1 MTIDPADNTPKGDS
15 VVTRVE
21 RRKLRARRHRIR
33 ITAVLGIL
41 VVVLLTASWAADEA
55 DDAPSFGAVAPGSE
69 KGQIVEVLPLR
80 FSEEAEMKMTV
91 KKEAADTEAP
101 EETPAEAEE
110 EAPSYLSDAVPL
122 DHDTQAQ
129 VMGWCEEYGVP
140 YSVALAVIEAESSFW
155 PDAENGS
162 CYGYMQI
169 SSINKSWLLQEI
181 GVTDLK
187 DPLQNLHSGI
197 YMLGDLYGKYGDWHK
212 VLVCYNC
219 GETGAYNQYFSQG
232 LTSSGY
238 SRHVMDL
245 EAKWAEVIP
254 Q

>member
-1 MTIDPADNTPKGDS
+1 MMIDPAENTPKGDS

-69 KGQIVEVLPLR
+69 KEQTVEVLPLW

-91 KKEAADTEAP
+91 KKDVVATEALM
-101 EETPAEAEE
+101 ETEE
-110 EAPSYLSDAVPL
+110 EAPSYQSDAVPL
-122 DHDTQAQ
+122 NHDTQAQ
-129 VMGWCEEYGVP
+129 VLGWCEEYGVP
-140 YSVALAVIEAESSFW
+140 YSVALAVIEAESSFR

-169 SSINKSWLLQEI
+169 NSINKSWLFQEI
-181 GVTDLK
+181 GVTNLQ

-212 VLVCYNC
+212 ALVCYNC
-219 GETGAYNQYFSQG
+219 GETGAYNHYFSQG

-238 SRHVMDL
+238 SRHVMEL
-245 EAKWAEVIP
+245 EAKWAEVVS

>member
-1 MTIDPADNTPKGDS
+1 MMIDPAENTPKGDS

-69 KGQIVEVLPLR
+69 KEQTVEVLPLW

-91 KKEAADTEAP
+91 KKDVVATEALM
-101 EETPAEAEE
+101 ETEE
-110 EAPSYLSDAVPL
+110 EAPSYQSDAVPL
-122 DHDTQAQ
+122 NHDTQAQ
-129 VMGWCEEYGVP
+129 VLGWCEEYGVP
-140 YSVALAVIEAESSFW
+140 YSVALAVIEAESSFR

-169 SSINKSWLLQEI
+169 NSINKSWLFQEI
-181 GVTDLK
+181 GVTNLE
-187 DPLQNLHSGI
+187 DPLQTLHSGI

-212 VLVCYNC
+212 ALVCYNC
-219 GETGAYNQYFSQG
+219 GETGAYNHYFSQG

-238 SRHVMDL
+238 SRHVMEL
-245 EAKWAEVIP
+245 EAKWAEVVS

>member
-1 MTIDPADNTPKGDS
+1 MMIDPAENTPKGDS

-69 KGQIVEVLPLR
+69 KEQTVEVLPLW

-91 KKEAADTEAP
+91 KKDVVATEALM
-101 EETPAEAEE
+101 ETEE
-110 EAPSYLSDAVPL
+110 EAPSYQSDAVPL
-122 DHDTQAQ
+122 NHDTQAQ
-129 VMGWCEEYGVP
+129 VLGWCEEYGVP
-140 YSVALAVIEAESSFW
+140 YSVALAVIEAESSFRR
-155 PDAENGS
+155 DAENGS

-169 SSINKSWLLQEI
+169 NSINKSWLFQEI
-181 GVTDLK
+181 GVTNLE

-212 VLVCYNC
+212 ALVCYNC
-219 GETGAYNQYFSQG
+219 GETGAYNHYFSQG

-238 SRHVMDL
+238 SRHVMEL
-245 EAKWAEVIP
+245 EAKWAEVVS

>member
-1 MTIDPADNTPKGDS
+1 MMIDPAENTPKGDS

-33 ITAVLGIL
+33 STAVLGIL

-69 KGQIVEVLPLR
+69 KEQTVEVLPLW

-91 KKEAADTEAP
+91 KKDVVATEALM
-101 EETPAEAEE
+101 ETEE
-110 EAPSYLSDAVPL
+110 EAPSYQSDAVPL
-122 DHDTQAQ
+122 NHDTQAQ
-129 VMGWCEEYGVP
+129 VLGWCEEYGVP
-140 YSVALAVIEAESSFW
+140 YSVALAVIEAESSFR

-169 SSINKSWLLQEI
+169 NSINKSWLFQEI
-181 GVTDLK
+181 GVTNLE

-212 VLVCYNC
+212 ALVCYNC
-219 GETGAYNQYFSQG
+219 GETGAYNHYFSQG

-238 SRHVMDL
+238 SRHVMEL
-245 EAKWAEVIP
+245 EAKWAEVVS

>member
-1 MTIDPADNTPKGDS
+1 MMIDPAENTPKGDS

-69 KGQIVEVLPLR
+69 KEQTVEVLPLW

-91 KKEAADTEAP
+91 KKDVVATEALM
-101 EETPAEAEE
+101 ETEE
-110 EAPSYLSDAVPL
+110 EAPSYQSDAVPL
-122 DHDTQAQ
+122 NHDTQAK
-129 VMGWCEEYGVP
+129 VLGWCEEYGVP
-140 YSVALAVIEAESSFW
+140 YSVALAVIEAESSFR

-169 SSINKSWLLQEI
+169 NSINKSWLFQEI
-181 GVTDLK
+181 GVTNLE

-219 GETGAYNQYFSQG
+219 GETGAYNHYFSQG

-238 SRHVMDL
+238 SRHVMEL
-245 EAKWAEVIP
+245 EAKWAEVVS

>member
-1 MTIDPADNTPKGDS
+1 M
-15 VVTRVE
+15 
-21 RRKLRARRHRIR
+21 
-33 ITAVLGIL
+33 
-41 VVVLLTASWAADEA
+41 
-55 DDAPSFGAVAPGSE
+55 
-69 KGQIVEVLPLR
+69 EVLPLR

-91 KKEAADTEAP
+91 KEETDDTEAP
-101 EETPAEAEE
+101 EETPAEVEE
-110 EAPSYLSDAVPL
+110 EAPPYLSDAVPL
-122 DHDTQAQ
+122 DTDTQIQ
-129 VMGWCEEYGVP
+129 VMSWCEEYRVP
-140 YSVALAVIEAESSFW
+140 YSVALAVIEAESSFR

-169 SSINKSWLLQEI
+169 NSINKSWLLQEI
-181 GVTDLK
+181 GVTDLT

-219 GETGAYNQYFSQG
+219 GETGAYNHYFSQG

-238 SRHVMDL
+238 SRHVMEL

>member
-1 MTIDPADNTPKGDS
+1 MMIDPAENTPKGDS

-69 KGQIVEVLPLR
+69 KEQTVEVLPLW

-91 KKEAADTEAP
+91 KKDVVATEARM
-101 EETPAEAEE
+101 ETEE
-110 EAPSYLSDAVPL
+110 EAPSYQSDAVPL
-122 DHDTQAQ
+122 NHDTQAQ
-129 VMGWCEEYGVP
+129 VLGWCEEYGVP
-140 YSVALAVIEAESSFW
+140 YSVALAVIEAESSFR

-169 SSINKSWLLQEI
+169 NSINKSWLFQEI
-181 GVTDLK
+181 GVTNLE

-212 VLVCYNC
+212 ALVCYNC
-219 GETGAYNQYFSQG
+219 GETGAYNHYFSQG

-238 SRHVMDL
+238 SRHVMEL
-245 EAKWAEVIP
+245 EAKWAEVVS

>member
-1 MTIDPADNTPKGDS
+1 MSEMMIDPAENTPKGDS

-69 KGQIVEVLPLR
+69 KEQTVEVLPLW

-91 KKEAADTEAP
+91 KKDVVATEALM
-101 EETPAEAEE
+101 ETEE
-110 EAPSYLSDAVPL
+110 EAPSYQSDAVPL
-122 DHDTQAQ
+122 NHDTQAQ
-129 VMGWCEEYGVP
+129 VLGWCEEYGVP
-140 YSVALAVIEAESSFW
+140 YSVALAVIEAESSFR

-169 SSINKSWLLQEI
+169 NSINKSWLFQEI
-181 GVTDLK
+181 GVTNLE

-212 VLVCYNC
+212 ALVCYNC
-219 GETGAYNQYFSQG
+219 GETGAYNHYFSQG

-238 SRHVMDL
+238 SRHVMEL
-245 EAKWAEVIP
+245 EAKWAEVVS

>member
-1 MTIDPADNTPKGDS
+1 M
-15 VVTRVE
+15 TRVE
-21 RRKLRARRHRIR
+21 RRKLRARRRRIR

-41 VVVLLTASWAADEA
+41 AVVLLTASWAADGT
-55 DDAPSFGAVAPGSE
+55 DDAPSFGTATPASE
-69 KGQIVEVLPLR
+69 KEQTVEVLPLR

-91 KKEAADTEAP
+91 KEETADTEAP
-101 EETPAEAEE
+101 EETPEEVEE
-110 EAPSYLSDAVPL
+110 EAPPHLSDAVPL
-122 DHDTQAQ
+122 DTDTQIQ
-129 VMGWCEEYGVP
+129 VMSWCEEYRVP
-140 YSVALAVIEAESSFW
+140 YSVALAVIEAESSFR

-169 SSINKSWLLQEI
+169 NSINKSWLLQEI
-181 GVTDLK
+181 GVTDLT

-219 GETGAYNQYFSQG
+219 GETGAYNHYFSQG

-238 SRHVMDL
+238 SRHVMEL

>member
-1 MTIDPADNTPKGDS
+1 MMIDPAENTPKGDS
-15 VVTRVE
+15 VVTRGE

-69 KGQIVEVLPLR
+69 KEQTVEVLPLW

-91 KKEAADTEAP
+91 KKDVVATEALMD
-101 EETPAEAEE
+101 TEE
-110 EAPSYLSDAVPL
+110 EAPSYQSDAVPL
-122 DHDTQAQ
+122 NHDTQAQ
-129 VMGWCEEYGVP
+129 VLGWCEEYGVP
-140 YSVALAVIEAESSFW
+140 YSVALAVIEAESSFR

-169 SSINKSWLLQEI
+169 NSINKSWLFQEI
-181 GVTDLK
+181 GVTNLE

-212 VLVCYNC
+212 ALVCYNC
-219 GETGAYNQYFSQG
+219 GETGAYNHYFSQG

-238 SRHVMDL
+238 SRHVMEL
-245 EAKWAEVIP
+245 EAKWAEVVS